1 MAILHNGNEY
11 SSTKIIN
18 YSAAPDYNRGV
29 TVDNIQSGNYQ
40 ATDNGFL
47 MIQLQSQQSNPT
59 KVSVVR
65 SKTPITDTGTEIASI
80 VLSQYQYSETLTAQ
94 VMARDYYKLVI
105 EGVGNPQVISCM
117 FYPYASNVPIKL
129 TENIGI
135 EQVEGLEN
143 ELAGKQD
150 AGDYATN
157 TALNNGLAGKQN
169 KGNYFEL

>member
-47 MIQLQSQQSNPT
+47 FIQLQSQQSNPT

-80 VLSQYQYSETLTAQ
+80 V
-94 VMARDYYKLVI
+94 
-105 EGVGNPQVISCM
+105 
-117 FYPYASNVPIKL
+117 
-129 TENIGI
+129 
-135 EQVEGLEN
+135 
-143 ELAGKQD
+143 
-150 AGDYATN
+150 
-157 TALNNGLAGKQN
+157 
-169 KGNYFEL
+169 